1 MSNLRIPY
9 PDFEMDY
16 PDRAFTAIRI
26 RNKNIKKLNVKS
38 VTDLVLIDCY
48 IEAGA
53 INIGSATTVTLV
65 TNDLLLQS
73 KRIKINELAASDV
86 NWFSTFK
93 EYRDS
98 LPDYMKPIPFEELI
112 WPPIHS
118 IKPVL
123 TSMQRKENKVE
134 KSNKKWKRLNVVLLW
149 LNIFCILFNIMVGNV
164 WIIWINIIAIISIY
178 YANKNLGGKFR
189 FGNIIKLISSIKI
202 VSDEDTIEEPE
213 LEEVNNEDEDILEY
227 EA

>member
-26 RNKNIKKLNVKS
+26 RNKNIKKLNVKN

-134 KSNKKWKRLNVVLLW
+134 KSNK
-149 LNIFCILFNIMVGNV
+149 
-164 WIIWINIIAIISIY
+164 
-178 YANKNLGGKFR
+178 NLGGKFR